1 MDGSEIIATFVKRL
15 LQNMVKPTDEEFK
28 LIERTEKKVCEFFGI
43 NRQSIVN
50 MDRTSVVSMARG
62 YIFYI
67 LHKDYKLSISKIANT
82 YYRTNRAVFWH
93 IGKIKHLLKQ
103 RIYKE
108 IYNSICKKENK

>member
-1 MDGSEIIATFVKRL
+1 
-15 LQNMVKPTDEEFK
+15 MVKPTDEEFK
-28 LIERTEKKVCEFFGI
+28 LIEKTEKKVCEFFGV

-67 LHKDYKLSISKIANT
+67 LHKDHNISISKIANT
-82 YYRTNRAVFWH
+82 YYRTSRAVFWH

-108 IYNSICKKENK
+108 IYNSICEK